1 MGKKIKIRDKTILSL
16 FCIVLGGIFV
26 AIGVYVW
33 YRQLTPYFQV
43 RQSISWQPVQATLL
57 DAKVFDDWS
66 EPGRTKRG
74 GIKYFIDIRYQY
86 SFKNQNYT
94 GTRYSFYNF
103 YNSAADGRKLHSF
116 VKNNPPGTKICC
128 FVNPENPT

>member
-1 MGKKIKIRDKTILSL
+1 MGKKIKIRDKIILSL

-57 DAKVFDDWS
+57 DAKVIDDWS

-74 GIKYFIDIRYQY
+74 SIKYFIDIRYQY
-86 SFKNQNYT
+86 SFKNKNYT

-103 YNSAADGRKLHSF
+103 CNNAADGG
-116 VKNNPPGTKICC
+116 NYC
-128 FVNPENPT
+128 